1 MRIVMKS
8 LNLVTSS
15 DSDQHIFNF
24 LEYEVFK
31 KKSLGGGANYVDRQ
45 KDRVILL

>member
-1 MRIVMKS
+1 MKS

-31 KKSLGGGANYVDRQ
+31 KKSLGGGGQIMSTDR
-45 KDRVILL
+45 RTE

>member
-31 KKSLGGGANYVDRQ
+31 KKSGGGANYVDRQ
-45 KDRVILL
+45 TDRVIPL